1 MRATVNGTQIAYTD
15 EGQGLPILFIHDFP
29 LSRGAWSKQVEEFKT
44 RFRVIAPD
52 LRGFGESEYSGGPV
66 PIHRFVED
74 IHALMEHLVTG
85 PVILAGHAMGGLVAL
100 AFASAF
106 PRFLRG
112 LVLVGMTAGMKS
124 PEVEQQVANLRVP
137 ILVIAGSED
146 ALVPPSESEAL
157 ARLIPG
163 AQLNLIP
170 RAGHL
175 VAFEQPAAFN
185 EVMRNWLAWG
195 SNGLNPKA
203 LRPARELARMA

>member
-1 MRATVNGTQIAYTD
+1 MKATVNGIQIAYTD
-15 EGQGLPILFIHDFP
+15 EGKGLPILFLHDFP
-29 LSRGAWSKQVEEFKT
+29 LSRGAWSKQVDEFKT

-52 LRGFGESEYSGGPV
+52 LRGFGESESSAGPV

-74 IHALMEHLVTG
+74 LHALMEYLVTG

-100 AFASAF
+100 AFASTF
-106 PRFLRG
+106 PKFLRG
-112 LVLVGMTAGMKS
+112 LVLVGMTTGAES
-124 PEVEQQVANLRVP
+124 AEVQNLVANIHMP
-137 ILVIAGSED
+137 TLVIAGSED

-175 VAFEQPAAFN
+175 VAFEQAAAFN
-185 EVMRNWLAWG
+185 EVIRNWLAWG
-195 SNGLNPKA
+195 SNGLRKNA
-203 LRPARELARMA
+203 LVAMGDSVRL

>member
-1 MRATVNGTQIAYTD
+1 MRATVNGIQIAYTD
-15 EGQGLPILFIHDFP
+15 EGKGLPLLFLHDFP
-29 LSRGAWSKQVEEFKT
+29 LSRRAWSKQVDEFKT

-52 LRGFGESEYSGGPV
+52 LPGFGESEAPSGPLSMNR
-66 PIHRFVED
+66 IAED
-74 IHALMEHLVTG
+74 LHALMEHLVTG

-106 PRFLRG
+106 PKFLRG
-112 LVLVGMTAGMKS
+112 LVLVGMTAGMES
-124 PEVEQQVANLRVP
+124 PELEKQVANIRVP

-170 RAGHL
+170 KAGHL
-175 VAFEQPAAFN
+175 VAFEQAAAFN
-185 EVMRNWLAWG
+185 EVIRNWLAWG
-195 SNGLNPKA
+195 SNGLRKNTLVA
-203 LRPARELARMA
+203 VGDSTR